1 MLHASYDATPDAA
14 MEAMASGLPVVTS
27 TKSAA
32 AELVQAHAAGFVCD
46 SRDIPTLVTHMRALL
61 DGDARSRM
69 GDSAR
74 RAVLPLSPAA
84 MTLKLVLLYKELLEA
99 SVAHRM
105 AARGVP
111 LATRPPATSAEAP
124 PLHGEDGLQSETLAP
139 GDAPV
144 PGASKQ
150 SPAGPIAP

>member
-1 MLHASYDATPDAA
+1 MRLALFCQRYAPQGGPERFLESALEAVLERNVAITLYTREWPQTNLQLIEPYICDPSYVGALWRDW
-14 MEAMASGLPVVTS
+14 
-27 TKSAA
+27 
-32 AELVQAHAAGFVCD
+32 GF
-46 SRDIPTLVTHMRALL
+46 A
-61 DGDARSRM
+61 
-69 GDSAR
+69 
-74 RAVLPLSPAA
+74 RAVGRAIGTAVIYNGVDSE
-84 MTLKLVLLYKELLEA
+84 ELLEA

-139 GDAPV
+139 GDASV

-150 SPAGPIAP
+150 SPAGPAAP